1 MYIFNKIT
9 VNPQLPKRIGKLSE
23 IANNLWWS
31 WNTEFLRL
39 FKMIDRDLWETC
51 EKNPVKFLK
60 QVSQDRLE
68 AVATNQEFLKE
79 YDRLAKEFD
88 DYVTSKNTWFS
99 NKYPENKKDLI
110 AYFSAEYGLDQTIPI
125 YSGGLGILSGDH
137 LKSASDLGIPL
148 VAVGLLYK
156 NGYFHQKIN
165 GYGDQE
171 TEYNNI
177 DLSNLPENTVLVGKD
192 LSTSDTAKLNLK
204 TIAGIIIENGS
215 ENSHVSIMAR
225 THEIPAIVGVK
236 GALDSI
242 PNDSDIAING
252 ETGEI
257 FINPSPEEIS
267 KLTKIKN
274 ELKDEKGNLAK
285 FKNKKSITK
294 DGYKTEVV
302 ANIGTPKDM
311 DATIENG
318 AEGVGLFRS
327 EFLYMDSESMPT
339 EEEQFEAY
347 KEVLEKAEGKR
358 VIVRT
363 LDIGG
368 DKDLKYLNLDK
379 EDNPFLGY
387 RAIRICLREPEIFK
401 VQLRALYRA
410 SNYGKLAIM
419 LPMIS
424 SVDEIR
430 SAKDIINEVKEE
442 LKAENIKFDKNVKVG
457 IMIEVPSAAIMA
469 EQLATECDFFSIGT
483 NDLIQYTVAVER
495 GNEKISDLYTKF
507 HPAVIRLIKMAI
519 DGAHKSKIFC
529 GMCGEAA
536 ADERF
541 IPLLVGLGLDE
552 FSMNPTKILN
562 SRKMIRNLNH
572 KECKKLVQEI
582 LRMSS
587 ASEIKARLEEYKD
600 NL

>member
-1 MYIFNKIT
+1 MLKGKGVSKGIGIGHTKVLKHEEVKLTDFKVEDKENELSYFKKCLNNVIEDTREVLEKLSGTEADIMNAYLMILQDPTLTKETERLIQEDGYNAGYATKVGFETVEEVFKNMDDEYMSARASDIEDMKNKVVNKI
-9 VNPQLPKRIGKLSE
+9 
-23 IANNLWWS
+23 
-31 WNTEFLRL
+31 
-39 FKMIDRDLWETC
+39 IDKAELDLT
-51 EKNPVKFLK
+51 
-60 QVSQDRLE
+60 
-68 AVATNQEFLKE
+68 
-79 YDRLAKEFD
+79 
-88 DYVTSKNTWFS
+88 
-99 NKYPENKKDLI
+99 
-110 AYFSAEYGLDQTIPI
+110 
-125 YSGGLGILSGDH
+125 
-137 LKSASDLGIPL
+137 
-148 VAVGLLYK
+148 
-156 NGYFHQKIN
+156 
-165 GYGDQE
+165 
-171 TEYNNI
+171 
-177 DLSNLPENTVLVGKD
+177 NLPEKTILVGKD
-192 LSTSDTAKLNLK
+192 LSTSDTAKLNLNSV
-204 TIAGIIIENGS
+204 AGIIIENGS

-225 THEIPAIVGVK
+225 THEIPAIVGAK

-242 PNDSDIAING
+242 NNDSYIAING
-252 ETGEI
+252 ATGEI
-257 FINPSPEEIS
+257 FLEPTEEEIA
-267 KLTKIKN
+267 KLEKIQN
-274 ELKDEKGNLAK
+274 ELKDEKGSLAK

-311 DATIENG
+311 DAVIENG

-327 EFLYMDSESMPT
+327 EFIYMDSESMPT

-347 KEVLEKAEGKR
+347 KEVLEKADGKR

-368 DKDLKYLNLDK
+368 DKDLKYLNLEK

-410 SNYGKLAIM
+410 SIYGKLAIM

-424 SVDEIR
+424 SVDELR
-430 SAKDIINEVKEE
+430 SAKAIINEVKEE
-442 LKAENIKFDKNVKVG
+442 LKSKNIKFDKNVKVG
-457 IMIEVPSAAIMA
+457 IMIEIPSAEIMA
-469 EQLATECDFFSIGT
+469 EELSKECDFFSIGT

-495 GNEKISDLYTKF
+495 GNEKISNLYTKF

>member
-1 MYIFNKIT
+1 MVKGKGVSKGIGIGHTKVLKNEEVKLTDFKVDDKENELNYFRKCLNNVIEDTKKVIEKLSGTEADIMNAYLMILQDPTLTAETERLIQEEGYNAGYAAKVGFETVEEVFKNMDDEYMSARASDIEDMKQRVVNKI
-9 VNPQLPKRIGKLSE
+9 I
-23 IANNLWWS
+23 
-31 WNTEFLRL
+31 
-39 FKMIDRDLWETC
+39 
-51 EKNPVKFLK
+51 
-60 QVSQDRLE
+60 
-68 AVATNQEFLKE
+68 
-79 YDRLAKEFD
+79 
-88 DYVTSKNTWFS
+88 
-99 NKYPENKKDLI
+99 NK
-110 AYFSAEYGLDQTIPI
+110 AE
-125 YSGGLGILSGDH
+125 
-137 LKSASDLGIPL
+137 
-148 VAVGLLYK
+148 
-156 NGYFHQKIN
+156 
-165 GYGDQE
+165 
-171 TEYNNI
+171 I

-339 EEEQFEAY
+339 EEEQFEEY

>member
-1 MYIFNKIT
+1 MVKGKGVSKGIGIGHTKVLNNEEVKITGFKVDDKENELNYFRKCLNNVIEDTKKVIEKLSGTEADIMNAYLMILQDPTLTAETERLIQEEGYNAGYAAKVGFETVEEVFKNMDDEYMSARASDIEDMKQRVVNKI
-9 VNPQLPKRIGKLSE
+9 I
-23 IANNLWWS
+23 
-31 WNTEFLRL
+31 
-39 FKMIDRDLWETC
+39 
-51 EKNPVKFLK
+51 
-60 QVSQDRLE
+60 
-68 AVATNQEFLKE
+68 
-79 YDRLAKEFD
+79 
-88 DYVTSKNTWFS
+88 
-99 NKYPENKKDLI
+99 NK
-110 AYFSAEYGLDQTIPI
+110 AE
-125 YSGGLGILSGDH
+125 
-137 LKSASDLGIPL
+137 
-148 VAVGLLYK
+148 
-156 NGYFHQKIN
+156 
-165 GYGDQE
+165 
-171 TEYNNI
+171 I

-242 PNDSDIAING
+242 ANDINIAING
-252 ETGEI
+252 ATGEI
-257 FINPSPEEIS
+257 FINPSQEEIS

-274 ELKDEKGNLAK
+274 ELKDEKGSLVK

-311 DATIENG
+311 ESVIENG
-318 AEGVGLFRS
+318 AEGIGLFRS

-387 RAIRICLREPEIFK
+387 RAIRICLHEPEIFK
-401 VQLRALYRA
+401 IQLRALYRA

-424 SVDEIR
+424 SVDEIKT
-430 SAKDIINEVKEE
+430 AKDIINEVKEE
-442 LKAENIKFDKNVKVG
+442 LKAENVKFDKNVKVG

-536 ADERF
+536 SDERF

-582 LRMSS
+582 LKMSS
-587 ASEIKARLEEYKD
+587 AREIKARLEEYKES
-600 NL
+600 L

>member
-1 MYIFNKIT
+1 MVKGKGVSKGIGIGHTKVLKNEEVKLTDFKVDDKENELNYFRKCLNNVIEDTKKVIEKLSGTEADIMNAYLMILQDPTLTAETERLIQEEGYNAGYAAKVGFETVEEVFKNMDDEYMSARASDIEDMKQRVVNKI
-9 VNPQLPKRIGKLSE
+9 I
-23 IANNLWWS
+23 
-31 WNTEFLRL
+31 
-39 FKMIDRDLWETC
+39 
-51 EKNPVKFLK
+51 
-60 QVSQDRLE
+60 
-68 AVATNQEFLKE
+68 
-79 YDRLAKEFD
+79 
-88 DYVTSKNTWFS
+88 
-99 NKYPENKKDLI
+99 NK
-110 AYFSAEYGLDQTIPI
+110 AE
-125 YSGGLGILSGDH
+125 
-137 LKSASDLGIPL
+137 
-148 VAVGLLYK
+148 
-156 NGYFHQKIN
+156 
-165 GYGDQE
+165 
-171 TEYNNI
+171 I

-311 DATIENG
+311 DAVIENG

-327 EFLYMDSESMPT
+327 EFLYMDSDTMPT

-347 KEVLEKAEGKR
+347 KEVLEKSEGKR

-368 DKDLKYLNLDK
+368 DKDLKYLNLEK

-401 VQLRALYRA
+401 VQLRALCRA

-536 ADERF
+536 SDERF

>member
-1 MYIFNKIT
+1 MVKGKGVSKGIGIGHTKVLKNEEVKLTDFKVDDKENELNYFRKCLNNVIEDTKKVIEKLSGTEADIMNAYLMILQDPTLTAETERLIQEEGYNAGYAAKVGFETVEEVFKNMDDEYMSARASDIEDMKQRVVNKI
-9 VNPQLPKRIGKLSE
+9 I
-23 IANNLWWS
+23 
-31 WNTEFLRL
+31 
-39 FKMIDRDLWETC
+39 
-51 EKNPVKFLK
+51 
-60 QVSQDRLE
+60 
-68 AVATNQEFLKE
+68 
-79 YDRLAKEFD
+79 
-88 DYVTSKNTWFS
+88 
-99 NKYPENKKDLI
+99 NK
-110 AYFSAEYGLDQTIPI
+110 AE
-125 YSGGLGILSGDH
+125 
-137 LKSASDLGIPL
+137 
-148 VAVGLLYK
+148 
-156 NGYFHQKIN
+156 
-165 GYGDQE
+165 
-171 TEYNNI
+171 I

-311 DATIENG
+311 DAVIENG

-327 EFLYMDSESMPT
+327 EFLYMDSDTMPT

-347 KEVLEKAEGKR
+347 KEVLEKSEGKR

-368 DKDLKYLNLDK
+368 DKDLKYLNLEK

-410 SNYGKLAIM
+410 SIYGKLAIM

-424 SVDEIR
+424 SVDELR
-430 SAKDIINEVKEE
+430 TAKDIINEVKEE
-442 LKAENIKFDKNVKVG
+442 LKAEKVKFDKNVKVG
-457 IMIEVPSAAIMA
+457 IMIEIPSAAIMA

-536 ADERF
+536 SDERF

-562 SRKMIRNLNH
+562 SRKMIRSLNH

-582 LRMSS
+582 LKMSS
-587 ASEIKARLEEYKD
+587 ASEIKARLEEYK
-600 NL
+600 NNI

>member
-1 MYIFNKIT
+1 MLKGKGVSKGIGIGHTKVLKHEEVKLTDFKVEDKENELNYFKKCLNNVIEDTKKVLEKLSGTEADIMNAYLMILQDPTLTEETERLIQEDGYNAGYAAKVGFETVEEVFKNMDDEYMSARASDIEDMKNKVINKI
-9 VNPQLPKRIGKLSE
+9 I
-23 IANNLWWS
+23 
-31 WNTEFLRL
+31 
-39 FKMIDRDLWETC
+39 
-51 EKNPVKFLK
+51 
-60 QVSQDRLE
+60 
-68 AVATNQEFLKE
+68 
-79 YDRLAKEFD
+79 
-88 DYVTSKNTWFS
+88 
-99 NKYPENKKDLI
+99 NK
-110 AYFSAEYGLDQTIPI
+110 AEL
-125 YSGGLGILSGDH
+125 
-137 LKSASDLGIPL
+137 
-148 VAVGLLYK
+148 
-156 NGYFHQKIN
+156 
-165 GYGDQE
+165 
-171 TEYNNI
+171 
-177 DLSNLPENTVLVGKD
+177 DLSNLPEKTILVGKD
-192 LSTSDTAKLNLK
+192 LSTSDTAKLNLNSV
-204 TIAGIIIENGS
+204 AGIIIENGS

-225 THEIPAIVGVK
+225 THEIPAIVGAK

-242 PNDSDIAING
+242 NNDSYIAING
-252 ETGEI
+252 GTGEI
-257 FINPSPEEIS
+257 FLDPSQDEVA
-267 KLTKIKN
+267 KLEKIQN
-274 ELKDEKGNLAK
+274 ELKDEKGSLAK
-285 FKNKKSITK
+285 FRNKKSITK

-311 DATIENG
+311 DAVIENG

-327 EFLYMDSESMPT
+327 EFLYMDSDTMPT

-368 DKDLKYLNLDK
+368 DKDLKYLNLEK

-410 SNYGKLAIM
+410 SIYGKLAIM

-424 SVDEIR
+424 SVDELR
-430 SAKDIINEVKEE
+430 AAKDIINEVKEE
-442 LKAENIKFDKNVKVG
+442 LKAEKVKFDKNVKVG
-457 IMIEVPSAAIMA
+457 IMIEIPSAAIMA
-469 EQLATECDFFSIGT
+469 DELAKECDFFSIGT

-495 GNEKISDLYTKF
+495 GNERISDLYTKF

-536 ADERF
+536 SDERF

-562 SRKMIRNLNH
+562 SRKMIRSLNH
-572 KECKKLVQEI
+572 KECKKLVQEV
-582 LRMSS
+582 LKMSS
-587 ASEIKARLEEYKD
+587 ASEIKARLEEY
-600 NL
+600 NQSL

>member
-1 MYIFNKIT
+1 MLRGKGVSKGIGIGHTKVLKNEEVKLTDFKVENKENELNYFKKCLNNVIEDTKKVIEKLSGTEADIMNAYLMILQDPTLTEETERLIQEEGYNAGYATKVGFETVEEVFKNMDDEYMSARASDIEDMKRKVLNKI
-9 VNPQLPKRIGKLSE
+9 I
-23 IANNLWWS
+23 
-31 WNTEFLRL
+31 
-39 FKMIDRDLWETC
+39 
-51 EKNPVKFLK
+51 
-60 QVSQDRLE
+60 
-68 AVATNQEFLKE
+68 
-79 YDRLAKEFD
+79 
-88 DYVTSKNTWFS
+88 
-99 NKYPENKKDLI
+99 NK
-110 AYFSAEYGLDQTIPI
+110 AE
-125 YSGGLGILSGDH
+125 
-137 LKSASDLGIPL
+137 
-148 VAVGLLYK
+148 
-156 NGYFHQKIN
+156 
-165 GYGDQE
+165 
-171 TEYNNI
+171 I
-177 DLSNLPENTVLVGKD
+177 DLSNLPENTILVGKD
-192 LSTSDTAKLNLK
+192 LSTSDTAKLNLNSV
-204 TIAGIIIENGS
+204 AGIIIENGS

-225 THEIPAIVGVK
+225 THEIPAIVGAK

-242 PNDSDIAING
+242 ANDMDIAMNG
-252 ETGEI
+252 ATGEI
-257 FINPSPEEIS
+257 FFDPTEEEIA
-267 KLTKIKN
+267 KLEKIQN
-274 ELKDEKGNLAK
+274 ELKDEKGNLVK

-311 DATIENG
+311 DAVIENG

-327 EFLYMDSESMPT
+327 EFLYMDSDNMPT

-410 SNYGKLAIM
+410 SIYGKLAIM

-424 SVDEIR
+424 SVDELR
-430 SAKDIINEVKEE
+430 AAKDIINEVKEE
-442 LKAENIKFDKNVKVG
+442 LKAEKVKFDKNVKVG
-457 IMIEVPSAAIMA
+457 IMIEIPSAAIMA

-536 ADERF
+536 SDERF

-562 SRKMIRNLNH
+562 SRKMIRSLNH
-572 KECKKLVQEI
+572 KECKKLVQEV
-582 LRMSS
+582 LKMSS
-587 ASEIKARLEEYKD
+587 ASEIKARLEEYKN
-600 NL
+600 NLL

>member
-1 MYIFNKIT
+1 MVKGKGVSKGIGIGHTKVLKNEEVKLTDFKVDDKENELNYFRKCLNNVIEDTKKVIEKLSGTEADIMNAYLMILQDPTLTAETERLIQEEGYNAGYAAKVGFETVEEVFKNMDDEYMSARASDIEDMKQRVVNKI
-9 VNPQLPKRIGKLSE
+9 I
-23 IANNLWWS
+23 
-31 WNTEFLRL
+31 
-39 FKMIDRDLWETC
+39 
-51 EKNPVKFLK
+51 
-60 QVSQDRLE
+60 
-68 AVATNQEFLKE
+68 
-79 YDRLAKEFD
+79 
-88 DYVTSKNTWFS
+88 
-99 NKYPENKKDLI
+99 NK
-110 AYFSAEYGLDQTIPI
+110 AE
-125 YSGGLGILSGDH
+125 
-137 LKSASDLGIPL
+137 
-148 VAVGLLYK
+148 
-156 NGYFHQKIN
+156 
-165 GYGDQE
+165 
-171 TEYNNI
+171 I

-252 ETGEI
+252 ATGEI
-257 FINPSPEEIS
+257 FINPSQEEIS
-267 KLTKIKN
+267 KLTKIQN
-274 ELKDEKGNLAK
+274 ELKDEKGNLVK

-311 DATIENG
+311 DSAIENG

-410 SNYGKLAIM
+410 SSYGKLAIM

-430 SAKDIINEVKEE
+430 TAKDIINEVKEE
-442 LKAENIKFDKNVKVG
+442 LKAENVKFDKNVKVG

-536 ADERF
+536 SDERF

-572 KECKKLVQEI
+572 KECKKLAQEV
-582 LRMSS
+582 LKMASS
-587 ASEIKARLEEYKD
+587 SEIKARLEEYKN

>member
-1 MYIFNKIT
+1 MLKGKGVSKGIGIGHTKVLKHEEVKLTDFKVEDKENELNYFKKCLNNVIEDTREVLEKLSGTEADIMNAYLMILQDPTLTEETERLIQEDGYNAGYATKVGFEAVEEVFKNMDDEYMSARASDIEDMKNKVVNKI
-9 VNPQLPKRIGKLSE
+9 I
-23 IANNLWWS
+23 
-31 WNTEFLRL
+31 
-39 FKMIDRDLWETC
+39 
-51 EKNPVKFLK
+51 
-60 QVSQDRLE
+60 
-68 AVATNQEFLKE
+68 
-79 YDRLAKEFD
+79 
-88 DYVTSKNTWFS
+88 
-99 NKYPENKKDLI
+99 NK
-110 AYFSAEYGLDQTIPI
+110 AEL
-125 YSGGLGILSGDH
+125 
-137 LKSASDLGIPL
+137 
-148 VAVGLLYK
+148 
-156 NGYFHQKIN
+156 
-165 GYGDQE
+165 
-171 TEYNNI
+171 
-177 DLSNLPENTVLVGKD
+177 DLSNLPENTILVGKD
-192 LSTSDTAKLNLK
+192 LSTSDTAKLNLNSV
-204 TIAGIIIENGS
+204 AGIIIENGS

-225 THEIPAIVGVK
+225 THEIPAIVGAK
-236 GALDSI
+236 GALESI
-242 PNDSDIAING
+242 NNDSYIAING
-252 ETGEI
+252 ATGEI
-257 FINPSPEEIS
+257 FLEPTEEEIA
-267 KLTKIKN
+267 KLEKIQN
-274 ELKDEKGNLAK
+274 ELKDEKGSLAK
-285 FKNKKSITK
+285 FRNKKSITK

-311 DATIENG
+311 DAVIENG

-327 EFLYMDSESMPT
+327 EFLYMDSDTMPT

-368 DKDLKYLNLDK
+368 DKDLKYLNLEK

-410 SNYGKLAIM
+410 SIYGKLAIM

-424 SVDEIR
+424 SVDELR
-430 SAKDIINEVKEE
+430 SAKAIINEVKEE
-442 LKAENIKFDKNVKVG
+442 LKAEKIKFDKNVKVG
-457 IMIEVPSAAIMA
+457 IMIEIPSAAIMA
-469 EQLATECDFFSIGT
+469 EQLASECDFFSIGT

-562 SRKMIRNLNH
+562 SRKMIRSLNH

-582 LRMSS
+582 LKMSS
-587 ASEIKARLEEYKD
+587 ASEIKARLEEY
-600 NL
+600 NQSL

>member
-1 MYIFNKIT
+1 MVKGKGVSKGIGIGHTKVLKHEEVKLTDFKVEDKENELNYFKKCLNNVIEDTKKVLEKLSGTEADIMNAYLMILQDPTLTKETERLIQEDGYNAGYATKVGFETVEEVFKNMDDEYMSARASDIEDMKQRVLNKI
-9 VNPQLPKRIGKLSE
+9 I
-23 IANNLWWS
+23 
-31 WNTEFLRL
+31 
-39 FKMIDRDLWETC
+39 
-51 EKNPVKFLK
+51 
-60 QVSQDRLE
+60 
-68 AVATNQEFLKE
+68 
-79 YDRLAKEFD
+79 
-88 DYVTSKNTWFS
+88 
-99 NKYPENKKDLI
+99 NK
-110 AYFSAEYGLDQTIPI
+110 AEL
-125 YSGGLGILSGDH
+125 
-137 LKSASDLGIPL
+137 
-148 VAVGLLYK
+148 
-156 NGYFHQKIN
+156 
-165 GYGDQE
+165 
-171 TEYNNI
+171 

-204 TIAGIIIENGS
+204 AVAGIIIENGS

-225 THEIPAIVGVK
+225 THEIPAIVGAK

-242 PNDSDIAING
+242 ANDMYIAING
-252 ETGEI
+252 GTGEI
-257 FINPSPEEIS
+257 FLDPSQDEVAKLEEIQ
-267 KLTKIKN
+267 K
-274 ELKDEKGNLAK
+274 ELKDEKGSLAK

-311 DATIENG
+311 DAVIENG

-327 EFLYMDSESMPT
+327 EFLYMDSENMPT

-401 VQLRALYRA
+401 VQLKALYRA
-410 SNYGKLAIM
+410 SSYGKLAIM

-430 SAKDIINEVKEE
+430 TAKDIINEVKEE
-442 LKAENIKFDKNVKVG
+442 LKAEKVKFDKNVKVG

-562 SRKMIRNLNH
+562 SRKMIRSLNH

-582 LRMSS
+582 LKMSS
-587 ASEIKARLEEYKD
+587 STEIKARLEEYK
-600 NL
+600 NNI

>member
-1 MYIFNKIT
+1 MLKGKGVSKGIGIGHTKVLKHEEVKLTDFKVEDKENELNYFKKCLNNVIEDTREVLEKLSGTEADIMNAYLMILQDPTLTKETERLIQEDGYNAGYAAKVGFETVEEVFKNMDDEYMSARASDIEDMKNKVVNKI
-9 VNPQLPKRIGKLSE
+9 I
-23 IANNLWWS
+23 
-31 WNTEFLRL
+31 
-39 FKMIDRDLWETC
+39 
-51 EKNPVKFLK
+51 
-60 QVSQDRLE
+60 
-68 AVATNQEFLKE
+68 
-79 YDRLAKEFD
+79 
-88 DYVTSKNTWFS
+88 
-99 NKYPENKKDLI
+99 NK
-110 AYFSAEYGLDQTIPI
+110 AEL
-125 YSGGLGILSGDH
+125 
-137 LKSASDLGIPL
+137 
-148 VAVGLLYK
+148 
-156 NGYFHQKIN
+156 
-165 GYGDQE
+165 
-171 TEYNNI
+171 
-177 DLSNLPENTVLVGKD
+177 DLSNLPENTILVGKD
-192 LSTSDTAKLNLK
+192 LSTSDTAKLNLNSV
-204 TIAGIIIENGS
+204 AGIIIENGS

-225 THEIPAIVGVK
+225 THEIPAIVGAK

-242 PNDSDIAING
+242 ANDMYIAING
-252 ETGEI
+252 GTGEI
-257 FINPSPEEIS
+257 FLEPTEEEIA
-267 KLTKIKN
+267 KLEKIQN
-274 ELKDEKGNLAK
+274 ELKDEKGSLAK
-285 FKNKKSITK
+285 FRNKKSITK

-311 DATIENG
+311 DAVIENG

-327 EFLYMDSESMPT
+327 EFLYMDSEGMPT

-347 KEVLEKAEGKR
+347 KEVLEKSEAKR

-368 DKDLKYLNLDK
+368 DKDLKYLNLEK

-410 SNYGKLAIM
+410 SIYGKLAIM

-430 SAKDIINEVKEE
+430 AAKDIINEVKEE
-442 LKAENIKFDKNVKVG
+442 LKAEKVKFDKNVKIG

-469 EQLATECDFFSIGT
+469 EQLAKECDFFSIGT

>member
-1 MYIFNKIT
+1 MLKGKGVSKGIGIGHTKVLKNEEVKLTDFKVDNKENELNYFKKCLNDVIEDTKKVIEKLSGTEADIMNAYLMILQDPTLTLETERLIQEEGYNAGYAVKVGFETVEEVFKNMDDEYMSARASDIEDMKQRVLNKI
-9 VNPQLPKRIGKLSE
+9 I
-23 IANNLWWS
+23 
-31 WNTEFLRL
+31 
-39 FKMIDRDLWETC
+39 
-51 EKNPVKFLK
+51 
-60 QVSQDRLE
+60 
-68 AVATNQEFLKE
+68 
-79 YDRLAKEFD
+79 
-88 DYVTSKNTWFS
+88 
-99 NKYPENKKDLI
+99 NK
-110 AYFSAEYGLDQTIPI
+110 AEL
-125 YSGGLGILSGDH
+125 
-137 LKSASDLGIPL
+137 
-148 VAVGLLYK
+148 
-156 NGYFHQKIN
+156 
-165 GYGDQE
+165 
-171 TEYNNI
+171 
-177 DLSNLPENTVLVGKD
+177 DLSNLPENTILVGKD

-204 TIAGIIIENGS
+204 AVAGIIIENGS

-225 THEIPAIVGVK
+225 THEIPAIVGAK
-236 GALDSI
+236 GALDNI
-242 PNDSDIAING
+242 ENDVYIAING
-252 ETGEI
+252 ATGEI
-257 FINPSPEEIS
+257 FVDPSQEEVEN
-267 KLTKIKN
+267 LTKIQQ
-274 ELKDEKGNLAK
+274 ELKDEKGNLSK

-311 DATIENG
+311 EKVLENG

-327 EFLYMDSESMPT
+327 EFLYMDSDSMPT
-339 EEEQFEAY
+339 EDEQFEAY
-347 KEVLEKAEGKR
+347 KEVLEKSEGKR

-410 SNYGKLAIM
+410 SIYGKLAIM

-424 SVDEIR
+424 SIDEIR
-430 SAKDIINEVKEE
+430 AAKEIINEVKGE
-442 LKAENIKFDKNVKVG
+442 LKSKNIKFDKNVKVG
-457 IMIEVPSAAIMA
+457 IMIEIPSAAIMA
-469 EQLATECDFFSIGT
+469 EELAKECDFFSIGT

-507 HPAVIRLIKMAI
+507 HPAVIRLIKRAI

-536 ADERF
+536 ADERY

-562 SRKMIRNLNH
+562 SRKMIRSLNH

-582 LRMSS
+582 LKMSS
-587 ASEIKARLEEYKD
+587 ASEIKQRLEEYKD

>member
-1 MYIFNKIT
+1 MVKGKGVSKGIGIGHTKVLKNEEVKLTDFKVDDKENELNYFRKCLNNVIEDTKKVIEKLSGTEADIMNAYLMILQDPTLTAETERLIQEEGYNAGYAAKVGFKTVEEVFKNMDDEYMSARASDIEDMKQRVVNKI
-9 VNPQLPKRIGKLSE
+9 I
-23 IANNLWWS
+23 
-31 WNTEFLRL
+31 
-39 FKMIDRDLWETC
+39 
-51 EKNPVKFLK
+51 
-60 QVSQDRLE
+60 
-68 AVATNQEFLKE
+68 
-79 YDRLAKEFD
+79 
-88 DYVTSKNTWFS
+88 
-99 NKYPENKKDLI
+99 NK
-110 AYFSAEYGLDQTIPI
+110 AE
-125 YSGGLGILSGDH
+125 
-137 LKSASDLGIPL
+137 
-148 VAVGLLYK
+148 
-156 NGYFHQKIN
+156 
-165 GYGDQE
+165 
-171 TEYNNI
+171 I

-252 ETGEI
+252 ATGEI
-257 FINPSPEEIS
+257 FINPSQEEIS
-267 KLTKIKN
+267 KLTKIQN
-274 ELKDEKGNLAK
+274 ELKDEKGNLVK

-311 DATIENG
+311 DSAIENG

-410 SNYGKLAIM
+410 SSYGKLAIM

-430 SAKDIINEVKEE
+430 TAKDIINEVKEE
-442 LKAENIKFDKNVKVG
+442 LKAENVKFDKNVKVG

-536 ADERF
+536 SDERF

-572 KECKKLVQEI
+572 KECKKLAQEV
-582 LRMSS
+582 LKMASS
-587 ASEIKARLEEYKD
+587 SEIKARLEEYKN

>member
-1 MYIFNKIT
+1 MVKGKGVSKGIGIGHTKVLKNEEVKLTDFKVDDKENELNYFRKCLNNVIEDTKKVIEKLSGTEADIMNAYLMILQDPTLTKETERLIQEEGYNAGYAAKVGFETVEEVFKNMDDEYMSARASDIEDMKQRVVNKI
-9 VNPQLPKRIGKLSE
+9 I
-23 IANNLWWS
+23 
-31 WNTEFLRL
+31 
-39 FKMIDRDLWETC
+39 
-51 EKNPVKFLK
+51 
-60 QVSQDRLE
+60 
-68 AVATNQEFLKE
+68 
-79 YDRLAKEFD
+79 
-88 DYVTSKNTWFS
+88 
-99 NKYPENKKDLI
+99 NK
-110 AYFSAEYGLDQTIPI
+110 AE
-125 YSGGLGILSGDH
+125 
-137 LKSASDLGIPL
+137 
-148 VAVGLLYK
+148 
-156 NGYFHQKIN
+156 
-165 GYGDQE
+165 
-171 TEYNNI
+171 I

-311 DATIENG
+311 DAVIENG

-327 EFLYMDSESMPT
+327 EFLYMDSDTMPT

-347 KEVLEKAEGKR
+347 KEVLEKSEGKR

-368 DKDLKYLNLDK
+368 DKDLKYLNLEK

-410 SNYGKLAIM
+410 SIYGKLAIM

-424 SVDEIR
+424 SVDELR
-430 SAKDIINEVKEE
+430 SAKAIINEVKEE
-442 LKAENIKFDKNVKVG
+442 LKSKNIKFDKNVKVG
-457 IMIEVPSAAIMA
+457 IMIEIPSAAIMA
-469 EQLATECDFFSIGT
+469 EELAKECDFFSIGT

-495 GNEKISDLYTKF
+495 GNEKISNLYTKF

-582 LRMSS
+582 LKMSS
-587 ASEIKARLEEYKD
+587 VSEIKARLEEYK
-600 NL
+600 NNI

>member
-1 MYIFNKIT
+1 MLRGKGVSKGIGIGHTKVLKNEEVKLTDFKVENKENELNYFKKCLNNVIEDTKKVIEKLSGTEADIMNAYLMILQDPTLTEETERLIQEEGYNAGYATKVGFETVEEVFKNMDDEYMSARASDIEDMKRKVLNKI
-9 VNPQLPKRIGKLSE
+9 I
-23 IANNLWWS
+23 
-31 WNTEFLRL
+31 
-39 FKMIDRDLWETC
+39 
-51 EKNPVKFLK
+51 
-60 QVSQDRLE
+60 
-68 AVATNQEFLKE
+68 
-79 YDRLAKEFD
+79 
-88 DYVTSKNTWFS
+88 
-99 NKYPENKKDLI
+99 NK
-110 AYFSAEYGLDQTIPI
+110 AE
-125 YSGGLGILSGDH
+125 
-137 LKSASDLGIPL
+137 
-148 VAVGLLYK
+148 
-156 NGYFHQKIN
+156 
-165 GYGDQE
+165 
-171 TEYNNI
+171 I
-177 DLSNLPENTVLVGKD
+177 DLSNLPENTILVGKD
-192 LSTSDTAKLNLK
+192 LSTSDTAKLNLNSV
-204 TIAGIIIENGS
+204 AGIIIENGS

-225 THEIPAIVGVK
+225 THEIPAIVGAK

-242 PNDSDIAING
+242 ANDMYIAMNG
-252 ETGEI
+252 ATGEI
-257 FINPSPEEIS
+257 FFDPTEEEIA
-267 KLTKIKN
+267 KLEKIQN
-274 ELKDEKGNLAK
+274 ELKDEKGNLVK

-311 DATIENG
+311 DAVIENG

-327 EFLYMDSESMPT
+327 EFLYMDSDNMPT

-410 SNYGKLAIM
+410 SVYGKLAIM

-424 SVDEIR
+424 SVDELR
-430 SAKDIINEVKEE
+430 AAKDIINEVKEE
-442 LKAENIKFDKNVKVG
+442 LKAEKIKFDKNVKVG
-457 IMIEVPSAAIMA
+457 IMIEIPSAAIMA

-507 HPAVIRLIKMAI
+507 HPAVIRLIKMTI

-536 ADERF
+536 SDERF

-562 SRKMIRNLNH
+562 SRKMIRSLNH
-572 KECKKLVQEI
+572 KECKKLVQEV
-582 LRMSS
+582 LKMSS
-587 ASEIKARLEEYKD
+587 ASEIKARLEEYKN
-600 NL
+600 NLL

>member
-1 MYIFNKIT
+1 MVKGKGVSKGIGIGHTKVLKNEEVKLTDFKVDDKENELNYFRKCLNNVIEDTKKVIEKLSGTEADIMNAYLMILQDPTLTAETERLIQEEGYNAGYAAKVGFETVEEVFKNMDDEYMSARASDIEDMKQRVVNKI
-9 VNPQLPKRIGKLSE
+9 I
-23 IANNLWWS
+23 
-31 WNTEFLRL
+31 
-39 FKMIDRDLWETC
+39 
-51 EKNPVKFLK
+51 
-60 QVSQDRLE
+60 
-68 AVATNQEFLKE
+68 
-79 YDRLAKEFD
+79 
-88 DYVTSKNTWFS
+88 
-99 NKYPENKKDLI
+99 NK
-110 AYFSAEYGLDQTIPI
+110 AE
-125 YSGGLGILSGDH
+125 
-137 LKSASDLGIPL
+137 
-148 VAVGLLYK
+148 
-156 NGYFHQKIN
+156 
-165 GYGDQE
+165 
-171 TEYNNI
+171 I

>member
-1 MYIFNKIT
+1 MLKGKGVSKGIGIGHTKVLKHEEVKLTDFKVEDKENELNYFKKCLNNVIEDTREVLEKLSGTEADIMNAYLMILQDPTLTKETERLIQEDGYNAGYAAKVGFETVEEVFKNMDDEYMSARASDIEDMKNKVVNKI
-9 VNPQLPKRIGKLSE
+9 I
-23 IANNLWWS
+23 
-31 WNTEFLRL
+31 
-39 FKMIDRDLWETC
+39 
-51 EKNPVKFLK
+51 
-60 QVSQDRLE
+60 
-68 AVATNQEFLKE
+68 
-79 YDRLAKEFD
+79 
-88 DYVTSKNTWFS
+88 
-99 NKYPENKKDLI
+99 NK
-110 AYFSAEYGLDQTIPI
+110 AEL
-125 YSGGLGILSGDH
+125 
-137 LKSASDLGIPL
+137 
-148 VAVGLLYK
+148 
-156 NGYFHQKIN
+156 
-165 GYGDQE
+165 
-171 TEYNNI
+171 
-177 DLSNLPENTVLVGKD
+177 DLSNLPEKTILVGKD
-192 LSTSDTAKLNLK
+192 LSTSDTAKLNLNSV
-204 TIAGIIIENGS
+204 AGIIIENGS

-225 THEIPAIVGVK
+225 THEIPAIVGAK

-242 PNDSDIAING
+242 ANDMYIAING
-252 ETGEI
+252 GTGEI
-257 FINPSPEEIS
+257 FLEPTEEEIA
-267 KLTKIKN
+267 KLEKIQN
-274 ELKDEKGNLAK
+274 ELKDEKGSLAK
-285 FKNKKSITK
+285 FRNKKSITK

-311 DATIENG
+311 DAVIENG

-327 EFLYMDSESMPT
+327 EFLYMDSEGMPT

-347 KEVLEKAEGKR
+347 KEVLEKSEGKR

-368 DKDLKYLNLDK
+368 DKDLKYLNLEK

-410 SNYGKLAIM
+410 SIYGKLAIM

-430 SAKDIINEVKEE
+430 AAKDIINEVKEE
-442 LKAENIKFDKNVKVG
+442 LKAEKVKFDKNVKIG

-469 EQLATECDFFSIGT
+469 EQLAKECDFFSIGT

>member
-1 MYIFNKIT
+1 MVKGKGVSKGIGIGHTKILKNEEVKLTDFKVEDKENELSYFKKCLNNVIEDTREVLEKLSGTEADIMNAYLMILQDPTLTEETERLIQEDGYNAGYATKVGFEAVEEVFKNMDDEYMSARASDIEDMKNKVINKI
-9 VNPQLPKRIGKLSE
+9 I
-23 IANNLWWS
+23 
-31 WNTEFLRL
+31 
-39 FKMIDRDLWETC
+39 
-51 EKNPVKFLK
+51 
-60 QVSQDRLE
+60 
-68 AVATNQEFLKE
+68 
-79 YDRLAKEFD
+79 
-88 DYVTSKNTWFS
+88 
-99 NKYPENKKDLI
+99 NK
-110 AYFSAEYGLDQTIPI
+110 AEL
-125 YSGGLGILSGDH
+125 
-137 LKSASDLGIPL
+137 
-148 VAVGLLYK
+148 
-156 NGYFHQKIN
+156 
-165 GYGDQE
+165 
-171 TEYNNI
+171 
-177 DLSNLPENTVLVGKD
+177 DLSNLPEKTILVGKD
-192 LSTSDTAKLNLK
+192 LSTSDTAKLNLNSV
-204 TIAGIIIENGS
+204 AGIIIENGS

-225 THEIPAIVGVK
+225 THEIPAIVGAK

-242 PNDSDIAING
+242 NNDSYIAING
-252 ETGEI
+252 ATGEI
-257 FINPSPEEIS
+257 FLEPTEEEIA
-267 KLTKIKN
+267 KLEKIQN
-274 ELKDEKGNLAK
+274 ELKDEKGSLAK
-285 FKNKKSITK
+285 FRNKKSITK

-311 DATIENG
+311 DAVIENG

-327 EFLYMDSESMPT
+327 EFLYMDSDTMPT

-347 KEVLEKAEGKR
+347 KEVLEKSEGKR

-368 DKDLKYLNLDK
+368 DKDLKYLNLEK

-410 SNYGKLAIM
+410 SIYGKLAIM

-424 SVDEIR
+424 SVDELR
-430 SAKDIINEVKEE
+430 AAKDIINEVKEE
-442 LKAENIKFDKNVKVG
+442 LKAEKVKFDKNVKIG

-469 EQLATECDFFSIGT
+469 EQLAKECDFFSIGT

-582 LRMSS
+582 LKMSS

>member
-1 MYIFNKIT
+1 MLKGKGVSKGIGIGHTKVLKNEEVKLTDFKVENKENELKYFKKCLNDVIEDTKKVIEKLSGTEADIMNAYLMILQDPTLTEETERLIQEDGYNAGYAAKVGFETVEEVFKNMDDEYMSARSSDIEDMKKRVLNKI
-9 VNPQLPKRIGKLSE
+9 I
-23 IANNLWWS
+23 
-31 WNTEFLRL
+31 
-39 FKMIDRDLWETC
+39 
-51 EKNPVKFLK
+51 
-60 QVSQDRLE
+60 
-68 AVATNQEFLKE
+68 
-79 YDRLAKEFD
+79 
-88 DYVTSKNTWFS
+88 
-99 NKYPENKKDLI
+99 NK
-110 AYFSAEYGLDQTIPI
+110 AEL
-125 YSGGLGILSGDH
+125 
-137 LKSASDLGIPL
+137 
-148 VAVGLLYK
+148 
-156 NGYFHQKIN
+156 
-165 GYGDQE
+165 
-171 TEYNNI
+171 
-177 DLSNLPENTVLVGKD
+177 DLSNLPENTILVGKD
-192 LSTSDTAKLNLK
+192 LSTSDTAKLNLNSV
-204 TIAGIIIENGS
+204 AGIIIENGS

-225 THEIPAIVGVK
+225 THEIPAIVGAK

-242 PNDSDIAING
+242 ANDMNIAING
-252 ETGEI
+252 ATGEI
-257 FINPSPEEIS
+257 FLNPSQEEVA
-267 KLTKIKN
+267 KLDEIKK
-274 ELKDEKGNLAK
+274 ELKDEKGSLGK

-311 DATIENG
+311 DAVIENG

-327 EFLYMDSESMPT
+327 EFLYMDSDTMPT

-347 KEVLEKAEGKR
+347 KEVLEKSEGKR

-430 SAKDIINEVKEE
+430 AAKDIIKEVKEE
-442 LKAENIKFDKNVKVG
+442 LKAEEVKFDKNVKIG

-469 EQLATECDFFSIGT
+469 EQLAKECDFFSIGT

-536 ADERF
+536 SDERF

-562 SRKMIRNLNH
+562 SRKMIRSLNH

-582 LRMSS
+582 LKMTS
-587 ASEIKARLEEYKD
+587 ASEIKERLEEYKE

>member
-1 MYIFNKIT
+1 MVKGKGVSKGIGIGHTKVLNNEEVKITGFKVDDKENELNYFRKCLNNVIEDTKKVIEKLSGTEADIMNAYLMILQDPTLTAETERLIQEEGYNAGYAAKVGFETVEEVFKNMDDEYMSARASDIEDMKQRVVNKI
-9 VNPQLPKRIGKLSE
+9 I
-23 IANNLWWS
+23 
-31 WNTEFLRL
+31 
-39 FKMIDRDLWETC
+39 
-51 EKNPVKFLK
+51 
-60 QVSQDRLE
+60 
-68 AVATNQEFLKE
+68 
-79 YDRLAKEFD
+79 
-88 DYVTSKNTWFS
+88 
-99 NKYPENKKDLI
+99 NK
-110 AYFSAEYGLDQTIPI
+110 AE
-125 YSGGLGILSGDH
+125 
-137 LKSASDLGIPL
+137 
-148 VAVGLLYK
+148 
-156 NGYFHQKIN
+156 
-165 GYGDQE
+165 
-171 TEYNNI
+171 I

-242 PNDSDIAING
+242 SNDINIAING
-252 ETGEI
+252 ATGEI
-257 FINPSPEEIS
+257 FINPSQEEIS

-274 ELKDEKGNLAK
+274 ELKDEKGSLAK

-311 DATIENG
+311 ESVIENG
-318 AEGVGLFRS
+318 AEGIGLFRS

-430 SAKDIINEVKEE
+430 AAKDIINEVKEE
-442 LKAENIKFDKNVKVG
+442 LKAEKVKFDKNVKIG

-536 ADERF
+536 SDERF

-582 LRMSS
+582 LKMSL
-587 ASEIKARLEEYKD
+587 ASEIKARLEEYKES
-600 NL
+600 L

>member
-1 MYIFNKIT
+1 MLKGKGVSKGIGIGHTKVLKHEEVKLTDFKVEDKENELNYFKKCLNNVIEDTREVLEKLSGTEADIMNAYLMILQDPTLTEETERLIQEDGYNAGYATKVGFEAVEEVFKNMDDEYMSARASDIEDMKNKVINKI
-9 VNPQLPKRIGKLSE
+9 I
-23 IANNLWWS
+23 
-31 WNTEFLRL
+31 
-39 FKMIDRDLWETC
+39 
-51 EKNPVKFLK
+51 
-60 QVSQDRLE
+60 
-68 AVATNQEFLKE
+68 
-79 YDRLAKEFD
+79 
-88 DYVTSKNTWFS
+88 
-99 NKYPENKKDLI
+99 NK
-110 AYFSAEYGLDQTIPI
+110 AEL
-125 YSGGLGILSGDH
+125 
-137 LKSASDLGIPL
+137 
-148 VAVGLLYK
+148 
-156 NGYFHQKIN
+156 
-165 GYGDQE
+165 
-171 TEYNNI
+171 
-177 DLSNLPENTVLVGKD
+177 DLSNLPEKTILVGKD
-192 LSTSDTAKLNLK
+192 LSTSDTAKLNLNSV
-204 TIAGIIIENGS
+204 AGIIIENGS

-225 THEIPAIVGVK
+225 THEIPAIVGAK

-242 PNDSDIAING
+242 ANDMYIAING
-252 ETGEI
+252 GTGEI
-257 FINPSPEEIS
+257 FLDPSQDEVA
-267 KLTKIKN
+267 KLEKIQN
-274 ELKDEKGNLAK
+274 ELKDEKGSLAK
-285 FKNKKSITK
+285 FRNKKSITK

-302 ANIGTPKDM
+302 SNIGTPKDM
-311 DATIENG
+311 DAVIENG

-327 EFLYMDSESMPT
+327 EFLYMDSDTMPT

-347 KEVLEKAEGKR
+347 KEVLEKSEGKR

-368 DKDLKYLNLDK
+368 DKDLKYLNLEK

-410 SNYGKLAIM
+410 SIYGKLAVM

-424 SVDEIR
+424 SVDELR
-430 SAKDIINEVKEE
+430 AAKDIINEVKEE
-442 LKAENIKFDKNVKVG
+442 LKAEKVKFDKNVKVG
-457 IMIEVPSAAIMA
+457 IMIEIPSAAIMA

-536 ADERF
+536 SDERF

-562 SRKMIRNLNH
+562 SRKMIRSLNH
-572 KECKKLVQEI
+572 KECKKLAQEV
-582 LRMSS
+582 LKMASS
-587 ASEIKARLEEYKD
+587 SEIKARLEEY
-600 NL
+600 NQSL

>member
-1 MYIFNKIT
+1 MLKGKGVSKGIGIGHTKVLKHEEVKLTDFKVEDKENELNYFKKCLNNVIEDTKKVVEKLSGTEADIMNAYLMILQDPTLTEETERLIQEDGYNAGYAVKVGFETVEEVFKNMDDEYMSARASDIEDMKNKVVNKI
-9 VNPQLPKRIGKLSE
+9 
-23 IANNLWWS
+23 
-31 WNTEFLRL
+31 
-39 FKMIDRDLWETC
+39 IDKAELDLT
-51 EKNPVKFLK
+51 
-60 QVSQDRLE
+60 
-68 AVATNQEFLKE
+68 
-79 YDRLAKEFD
+79 
-88 DYVTSKNTWFS
+88 
-99 NKYPENKKDLI
+99 
-110 AYFSAEYGLDQTIPI
+110 
-125 YSGGLGILSGDH
+125 
-137 LKSASDLGIPL
+137 
-148 VAVGLLYK
+148 
-156 NGYFHQKIN
+156 
-165 GYGDQE
+165 
-171 TEYNNI
+171 
-177 DLSNLPENTVLVGKD
+177 NLPENTILVGKD
-192 LSTSDTAKLNLK
+192 LSTSDTAKLKLNSV
-204 TIAGIIIENGS
+204 AGIIIENGS

-225 THEIPAIVGVK
+225 THEIPAIVGAK

-242 PNDSDIAING
+242 NDDIYIAING
-252 ETGEI
+252 ATGEI
-257 FINPSPEEIS
+257 FLEPTEEEIA
-267 KLTKIKN
+267 KLEKIQN
-274 ELKDEKGNLAK
+274 ELKDEKGSLAK
-285 FKNKKSITK
+285 FRNKKSITK

-311 DATIENG
+311 DAVIENG

-327 EFLYMDSESMPT
+327 EFLYMDSDTMPT

-347 KEVLEKAEGKR
+347 KEVLEKSEGKR

-368 DKDLKYLNLDK
+368 DKDLKYLNLEK

-536 ADERF
+536 SDERF

-552 FSMNPTKILN
+552 VSMNPTKILN

>member
-1 MYIFNKIT
+1 MVKGKGVSKGIGIGHTKVLKNEEVKLTDFKVDDKENELNYFRKCLNNVIEDTKKVIEKLSGTEADIMNAYLMILQDPTLTAETERLIQEEGYNAGYAAKVGFETVEEVFKNMDDEYMSARASDIEDMKQRVVNKI
-9 VNPQLPKRIGKLSE
+9 I
-23 IANNLWWS
+23 
-31 WNTEFLRL
+31 
-39 FKMIDRDLWETC
+39 
-51 EKNPVKFLK
+51 
-60 QVSQDRLE
+60 
-68 AVATNQEFLKE
+68 
-79 YDRLAKEFD
+79 
-88 DYVTSKNTWFS
+88 
-99 NKYPENKKDLI
+99 NK
-110 AYFSAEYGLDQTIPI
+110 AE
-125 YSGGLGILSGDH
+125 
-137 LKSASDLGIPL
+137 
-148 VAVGLLYK
+148 
-156 NGYFHQKIN
+156 
-165 GYGDQE
+165 
-171 TEYNNI
+171 I

-327 EFLYMDSESMPT
+327 EFLYMDSDTMPT

-347 KEVLEKAEGKR
+347 KEVLEKSEGKR

-368 DKDLKYLNLDK
+368 DKDLKYLNLEK

-536 ADERF
+536 SDERF

>member
-1 MYIFNKIT
+1 MLKGKGVSKGIGIGHTKVLKNEEVKLTDFKVDNRENELNYFKKCLNDVIEDTKKVIEKLSGTEADIMNAYLMILQDPTLTAETERLIQEDGYNAGYAVKVGFESVEEVFKNMDDEYMSARSSDIEDMKQRILNKI
-9 VNPQLPKRIGKLSE
+9 I
-23 IANNLWWS
+23 
-31 WNTEFLRL
+31 
-39 FKMIDRDLWETC
+39 
-51 EKNPVKFLK
+51 
-60 QVSQDRLE
+60 
-68 AVATNQEFLKE
+68 
-79 YDRLAKEFD
+79 
-88 DYVTSKNTWFS
+88 
-99 NKYPENKKDLI
+99 NK
-110 AYFSAEYGLDQTIPI
+110 AEL
-125 YSGGLGILSGDH
+125 
-137 LKSASDLGIPL
+137 
-148 VAVGLLYK
+148 
-156 NGYFHQKIN
+156 
-165 GYGDQE
+165 
-171 TEYNNI
+171 
-177 DLSNLPENTVLVGKD
+177 DLSNLPENTILVGKD

-204 TIAGIIIENGS
+204 AVAGIIIENGS

-225 THEIPAIVGVK
+225 THEIPAIVGAK
-236 GALDSI
+236 GALDNI
-242 PNDSDIAING
+242 ENDIYIAMNG
-252 ETGEI
+252 ETGDI
-257 FINPSPEEIS
+257 FVNPSKEEVD
-267 KLTKIKN
+267 KLTTIQK
-274 ELKDEKGNLAK
+274 ELKDEKGNLSK

-294 DGYKTEVV
+294 DGYKTEIV

-311 DATIENG
+311 EMVLENG

-327 EFLYMDSESMPT
+327 EFLYMDSDSMPT
-339 EEEQFEAY
+339 EDEQFEAY
-347 KEVLEKAEGKR
+347 KDVLEKSEGKR

-410 SNYGKLAIM
+410 SVYGKLAIM

-424 SVDEIR
+424 SIDEIR
-430 SAKDIINEVKEE
+430 AAKEIINEVKEE
-442 LKAENIKFDKNVKVG
+442 LKAEKVKFDKNVKVG
-457 IMIEVPSAAIMA
+457 IMIEIPSAAIMA
-469 EQLATECDFFSIGT
+469 EELAKECDFFSIGT

-536 ADERF
+536 SDERF

-562 SRKMIRNLNH
+562 TRKMIRSLNH
-572 KECKKLVQEI
+572 KECKKLVQEV
-582 LRMSS
+582 LKMSS
-587 ASEIKARLEEYKD
+587 ASEVKARLEEFK
-600 NL
+600 NNF

>member
-1 MYIFNKIT
+1 MVKGKGVSKGIGIGHTKVLKNEEVKLTDFKVDDKENELNYFRKCLNNVIEDTKKVIEKLSGTEADIMNAYLMILQDPTLTAETERLIQEEGYNAGYAAKVGFETVEEVFKNMDDEYMSARASDIEDMKQRVVNKI
-9 VNPQLPKRIGKLSE
+9 I
-23 IANNLWWS
+23 
-31 WNTEFLRL
+31 
-39 FKMIDRDLWETC
+39 
-51 EKNPVKFLK
+51 
-60 QVSQDRLE
+60 
-68 AVATNQEFLKE
+68 
-79 YDRLAKEFD
+79 
-88 DYVTSKNTWFS
+88 
-99 NKYPENKKDLI
+99 NK
-110 AYFSAEYGLDQTIPI
+110 AE
-125 YSGGLGILSGDH
+125 
-137 LKSASDLGIPL
+137 
-148 VAVGLLYK
+148 
-156 NGYFHQKIN
+156 
-165 GYGDQE
+165 
-171 TEYNNI
+171 I

-536 ADERF
+536 SDERF

-582 LRMSS
+582 LKMTS

>member
-1 MYIFNKIT
+1 MVKGKGVSKGIGIGHTKVLKNEEVKLTDFKVDDKENELNYFRKCLNNVIEDTKKVIEKLSGTEADIMNAYLMILQDPTLTKETERLIQEEGYNAGYAAKVGFETVEEVFKNMDDEYMSARASDIEDMKQRVVNKI
-9 VNPQLPKRIGKLSE
+9 I
-23 IANNLWWS
+23 
-31 WNTEFLRL
+31 
-39 FKMIDRDLWETC
+39 
-51 EKNPVKFLK
+51 
-60 QVSQDRLE
+60 
-68 AVATNQEFLKE
+68 
-79 YDRLAKEFD
+79 
-88 DYVTSKNTWFS
+88 
-99 NKYPENKKDLI
+99 NK
-110 AYFSAEYGLDQTIPI
+110 AE
-125 YSGGLGILSGDH
+125 
-137 LKSASDLGIPL
+137 
-148 VAVGLLYK
+148 
-156 NGYFHQKIN
+156 
-165 GYGDQE
+165 
-171 TEYNNI
+171 I

-410 SNYGKLAIM
+410 SIYGKLAIM

-536 ADERF
+536 SDERF

-582 LRMSS
+582 LKMTS

>member
-1 MYIFNKIT
+1 MVKGKGVSKGIGIGHTKVLKNEEVKLTDFKVDDKENELNYFRKCLNNVIEDTKKVIEKLSGTEADIMNAYLMILQDPTLTKETERLIQEEGYNAGYAAKVGFETVEEVFKNMDDEYMSARASDIEDMKQRVVNKI
-9 VNPQLPKRIGKLSE
+9 I
-23 IANNLWWS
+23 
-31 WNTEFLRL
+31 
-39 FKMIDRDLWETC
+39 
-51 EKNPVKFLK
+51 
-60 QVSQDRLE
+60 
-68 AVATNQEFLKE
+68 
-79 YDRLAKEFD
+79 
-88 DYVTSKNTWFS
+88 
-99 NKYPENKKDLI
+99 NK
-110 AYFSAEYGLDQTIPI
+110 AE
-125 YSGGLGILSGDH
+125 
-137 LKSASDLGIPL
+137 
-148 VAVGLLYK
+148 
-156 NGYFHQKIN
+156 
-165 GYGDQE
+165 
-171 TEYNNI
+171 I

-424 SVDEIR
+424 SVDELR
-430 SAKDIINEVKEE
+430 SAKAIINEVKEE

-536 ADERF
+536 SDERF

-582 LRMSS
+582 LKMTS

>member
-1 MYIFNKIT
+1 MVKGKGVSKGIGIGHTKVLKNEEVKLTDFKVDDKENELNYFRKCLNNVIEDTKKVIEKLSGTEADIMNAYLMILQDPTLTAETERLIQEEGYNAGYAAKVGFETVEEVFKNMDDEYMSARASDIEDMKQRVVNKI
-9 VNPQLPKRIGKLSE
+9 I
-23 IANNLWWS
+23 
-31 WNTEFLRL
+31 
-39 FKMIDRDLWETC
+39 
-51 EKNPVKFLK
+51 
-60 QVSQDRLE
+60 
-68 AVATNQEFLKE
+68 
-79 YDRLAKEFD
+79 
-88 DYVTSKNTWFS
+88 
-99 NKYPENKKDLI
+99 NK
-110 AYFSAEYGLDQTIPI
+110 AE
-125 YSGGLGILSGDH
+125 
-137 LKSASDLGIPL
+137 
-148 VAVGLLYK
+148 
-156 NGYFHQKIN
+156 
-165 GYGDQE
+165 
-171 TEYNNI
+171 I

-311 DATIENG
+311 DAVIENG

-327 EFLYMDSESMPT
+327 EFIYMDSESMPT

-347 KEVLEKAEGKR
+347 KEVLEKADGKR

-368 DKDLKYLNLDK
+368 DKDLKYLNLEK

-410 SNYGKLAIM
+410 SIYGKLAIM

-424 SVDEIR
+424 SVDELR
-430 SAKDIINEVKEE
+430 SAKAIINEVKEE
-442 LKAENIKFDKNVKVG
+442 LKSKNIKFDKNVKVG
-457 IMIEVPSAAIMA
+457 IMIEIPSAAIMA
-469 EQLATECDFFSIGT
+469 EELAKECDFFSIGT

-495 GNEKISDLYTKF
+495 GNEKISNLYTKF

>member
-1 MYIFNKIT
+1 MVKGKGVSKGIGIGHTKVLKNEEVKLTDFKVENKENELKYFRKCLNNVIEDTKKVIEKLSGTEADIMNAYLMILQDPTLTAETERLIQEEGYNAGYAAKVGFETVEEVFKNMDDEYMSARASDIEDMKQRVVNKI
-9 VNPQLPKRIGKLSE
+9 I
-23 IANNLWWS
+23 
-31 WNTEFLRL
+31 
-39 FKMIDRDLWETC
+39 
-51 EKNPVKFLK
+51 
-60 QVSQDRLE
+60 
-68 AVATNQEFLKE
+68 
-79 YDRLAKEFD
+79 
-88 DYVTSKNTWFS
+88 
-99 NKYPENKKDLI
+99 NK
-110 AYFSAEYGLDQTIPI
+110 AE
-125 YSGGLGILSGDH
+125 
-137 LKSASDLGIPL
+137 
-148 VAVGLLYK
+148 
-156 NGYFHQKIN
+156 
-165 GYGDQE
+165 
-171 TEYNNI
+171 I

-311 DATIENG
+311 DAVIENG

-327 EFLYMDSESMPT
+327 EFLYMDSDTMPT

-347 KEVLEKAEGKR
+347 KEVLEKSEGKR

-368 DKDLKYLNLDK
+368 DKDLKYLNLEK

-410 SNYGKLAIM
+410 SIYGKLAIM

-424 SVDEIR
+424 SVDELR
-430 SAKDIINEVKEE
+430 SAKAIINEVKEE
-442 LKAENIKFDKNVKVG
+442 LKSKNIKFDKNVKVG
-457 IMIEVPSAAIMA
+457 IMIEIPSAAIMA
-469 EQLATECDFFSIGT
+469 EELAKECDFFSIGT

-495 GNEKISDLYTKF
+495 GNEKISNLYTKF

>member
-1 MYIFNKIT
+1 MVKGKGVSKGIGIGHTKVLKNEEVKLTDFKVDDKENELNYFRKCLNNVIEDTKKVIEKLSGTEADIMNAYLMILQDPTLTAETERLIQEEGYNAGYAAKVGFETVEEVFKNMDDEYMSARASDIEDMKQRVVNKI
-9 VNPQLPKRIGKLSE
+9 I
-23 IANNLWWS
+23 
-31 WNTEFLRL
+31 
-39 FKMIDRDLWETC
+39 
-51 EKNPVKFLK
+51 
-60 QVSQDRLE
+60 
-68 AVATNQEFLKE
+68 
-79 YDRLAKEFD
+79 
-88 DYVTSKNTWFS
+88 
-99 NKYPENKKDLI
+99 NK
-110 AYFSAEYGLDQTIPI
+110 AE
-125 YSGGLGILSGDH
+125 
-137 LKSASDLGIPL
+137 
-148 VAVGLLYK
+148 
-156 NGYFHQKIN
+156 
-165 GYGDQE
+165 
-171 TEYNNI
+171 I

-582 LRMSS
+582 LKMSS
-587 ASEIKARLEEYKD
+587 VSEIKARLEEYKD

>member
-1 MYIFNKIT
+1 MVKGKGVSKGIGIGHTKVLKNEEVKLTDFKVDDKENELNYFRKCLNNVIEDTKKVIEKLSGTEADIMNAYLMILQDPTLTKETERLIQEEGYNAGYAAKVGFETVEEVFKNMDDEYMSARASDIEDMKQRVVNKI
-9 VNPQLPKRIGKLSE
+9 I
-23 IANNLWWS
+23 
-31 WNTEFLRL
+31 
-39 FKMIDRDLWETC
+39 
-51 EKNPVKFLK
+51 
-60 QVSQDRLE
+60 
-68 AVATNQEFLKE
+68 
-79 YDRLAKEFD
+79 
-88 DYVTSKNTWFS
+88 
-99 NKYPENKKDLI
+99 NK
-110 AYFSAEYGLDQTIPI
+110 AE
-125 YSGGLGILSGDH
+125 
-137 LKSASDLGIPL
+137 
-148 VAVGLLYK
+148 
-156 NGYFHQKIN
+156 
-165 GYGDQE
+165 
-171 TEYNNI
+171 I

-495 GNEKISDLYTKF
+495 GNEKISNLYTKF